1 MTQNVL
7 VVFVYEASWQKN
19 SAEQPPE
26 NRDWIN
32 DGKKKLRTIVATSI
46 RKKINK
52 DSGSY
57 QDGFGVAPCWRA
69 LTEKCGYTH
78 EQLVEHIERQFTPNM
93 NWGNQRTPK
102 CPGKFGWHLDHIIPH
117 SSFNYTSF
125 NDADFVKC
133 WSLDNLQ
140 PLQARMNMQK
150 ADKDLYASHS
160 YSFRDGVKRN
170 EVCESGIWKFL
181 SYTNLDAKKYIEKQF
196 ENGMTWENHGTVWQ
210 IDHIDPL
217 AHLAYLGESDEN
229 FKKAWS
235 LKNLQPLM
243 RSDNASKS
251 SIFENELWIHNYQ
264 EGRREQEMM

>member
-1 MTQNVL
+1 MRLEAHQNTL
-7 VVFVYEASWQKN
+7 C
-19 SAEQPPE
+19 
-26 NRDWIN
+26 I
-32 DGKKKLRTIVATSI
+32 
-46 RKKINK
+46 
-52 DSGSY
+52 
-57 QDGFGVAPCWRA
+57 
-69 LTEKCGYTH
+69 
-78 EQLVEHIERQFTPNM
+78 
-93 NWGNQRTPK
+93 
-102 CPGKFGWHLDHIIPH
+102 
-117 SSFNYTSF
+117 
-125 NDADFVKC
+125 
-133 WSLDNLQ
+133 
-140 PLQARMNMQK
+140 
-150 ADKDLYASHS
+150 SHS
-160 YSFRDGVKRN
+160 YSFRDGVKSN

-196 ENGMTWENHGTVWQ
+196 ENGMTGENHGTVWQ